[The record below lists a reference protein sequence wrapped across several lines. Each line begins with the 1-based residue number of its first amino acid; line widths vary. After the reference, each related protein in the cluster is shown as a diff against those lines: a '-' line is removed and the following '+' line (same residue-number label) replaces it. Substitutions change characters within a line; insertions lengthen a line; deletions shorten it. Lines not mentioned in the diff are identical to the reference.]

1 LPTTTQK
8 LTKGESLPKNKT
20 TKTTQQS
27 TGTFVCPACT
37 KAYSTDYSLK
47 RHRNVCPVLNVGKE
61 LGKGRGNSTRKR
73 FVNNYKFLIVYFFN
87 LFFRKNNS
95 NNIPTSSTNNME
107 TVKSL
112 EKVVGE
118 TRMDEPH
125 QIDPDSTM

>member
-73 FVNNYKFLIVYFFN
+73 FLINYKFNCLFLNLI
-87 LFFRKNNS
+87 FRKNTNS
-95 NNIPTSSTNNME
+95 NNIPTSSTNME

-118 TRMDEPH
+118 ARMDEPH